1 MWPQSNQGLSNLI
14 CNRVLVIKQIG
25 YLLITCMFTGGIGRY
40 SGLLAVVVVVVEV
53 GVLVA
58 VVAVVCSLS
67 RNYIFHHR

>member
-1 MWPQSNQGLSNLI
+1 M
-14 CNRVLVIKQIG
+14 IKQIG

-40 SGLLAVVVVVVEV
+40 SGLLVVVVVVVVVEV

-67 RNYIFHHR
+67 RN